1 MSEASVKHVGVG
13 VEVCEQKVAKMGRK
27 QKSSSPSNFL
37 GYDLVLLL
45 FAWGILARHLA
56 YLLKIYP
63 EDVTQCGTHQLQ

>member
-1 MSEASVKHVGVG
+1 VSEASVKHVGVG

-27 QKSSSPSNFL
+27 QKSSSPIFV

-63 EDVTQCGTHQLQ
+63 EDVTRCGTHQLQ